1 MGNEIYTK
9 LTTIYLA
16 ELGRLEDKVVQ
27 LNNLM
32 MTTDYD
38 CSIVVAFASA
48 KSNLDYYKK
57 FMGDVL
63 EFFKY
68 YDR

>member
-38 CSIVVAFASA
+38 CSVVVAFATA
-48 KSNLDYYKK
+48 KANLDYYKK
-57 FMGDVL
+57 FMVDVL
-63 EFFKY
+63 EFVKF